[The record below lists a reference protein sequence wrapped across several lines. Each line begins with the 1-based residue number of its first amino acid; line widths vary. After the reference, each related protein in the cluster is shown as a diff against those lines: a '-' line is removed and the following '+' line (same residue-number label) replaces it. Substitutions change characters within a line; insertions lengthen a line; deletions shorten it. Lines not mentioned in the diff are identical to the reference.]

1 VNDIWVTIA
10 VLAACTIAI
19 KAAGPLALGGRSLPA
34 RVTSV
39 TRLVAPAL
47 LASLVVYETFNAEG
61 GGLVVDARL
70 AGLAAAG
77 ATLAARLPIVVAVA
91 AAAGATALVRALGG

>member
-1 VNDIWVTIA
+1 MSEVWVTIA
-10 VLAACTIAI
+10 VLSVCTIAI
-19 KAAGPLALGGRSLPA
+19 KAAGPLAMGGRSLPDHI
-34 RVTSV
+34 TSV

-47 LASLVVYETFNAEG
+47 LASLVVYETFSAED

-77 ATLAARLPIVVAVA
+77 ATLAARLPIVAAVA